1 MKFTAVLISVIA
13 MTALAGA
20 ELWMPSI
27 FCNGMVLQSGMPV
40 PVWGEADAGAT
51 VTVEFSGQRK
61 SAVADSSNHWKIVLD
76 PMAVSSQPRTLVVRS
91 SIENHQSEIDNV
103 LVGEVW
109 ILSGQSNMGI
119 LLTQCDGGEA
129 AAARDYPWLHIFRQ
143 WPFQGAS
150 DAPAR
155 DVTGG
160 QWANGSAKQVAGLSG
175 VGFFF
180 ARALQAALPEG
191 TPVALINTQMGG
203 TDIECWIDSTVLK
216 TLPSAQ
222 PYIEKAKKEVALGKE
237 GSGTFL
243 GDKRFKRPS
252 ALYNGKVAPIQP
264 FAACGVIWYQGEGN
278 SAQWLYAGYAESLHA
293 LVSSWRDGWQRPDLP
308 FLIVQL
314 PRYVADQWSHWPEIR
329 AAQAQVAETMSNVEL
344 AVTIDCGKKDTIHPP
359 DKEPVGYRLALLA
372 RAKVYGQDVACSG
385 PVFHSMRSER
395 GFCISKSNDQRE
407 RQTLEISGGAAYLT
421 FTNSAGLILK
431 NGSGGFEICGPDGKF
446 TAAQAEI
453 LKDGRVKVSSPE
465 VSSPTAV
472 RYAWFNWGDV
482 SLFNGTGLPAAP
494 FTTVR

>member
-1 MKFTAVLISVIA
+1 MKFAAVLMSFVA
-13 MTALAGA
+13 MTAFAGA

-27 FCNGMVLQSGMPV
+27 FGNGMVLQSGMPV
-40 PVWGEADAGAT
+40 PVWGEADPGAE
-51 VTVEFSGQRK
+51 VTVEFAGQKKTAVTSNSGKWR
-61 SAVADSSNHWKIVLD
+61 VTLD
-76 PMAVSSQPRTLVVRS
+76 PLQVSSSPKELSVHSTLDTRHLS
-91 SIENHQSEIDNV
+91 FPNV

-109 ILSGQSNMGI
+109 VLSGQSNMGI
-119 LLTQCDGGEA
+119 PLTKCDGGEA
-129 AAARDYPWLHIFRQ
+129 AAAKDYPWLHIFRQ

-160 QWANGSAKQVAGLSG
+160 QWTNGSSKQVAGLSG

-203 TDIECWIDSTVLK
+203 TYIECWIDSNVLK

-222 PYIEKAKKEVALGKE
+222 PYIEKAKKETALGKE
-237 GSGTFL
+237 GPGTFL
-243 GDKRFKRPS
+243 GEKRFMRPS
-252 ALYNGKVAPIQP
+252 ALFNGKVAPIQP
-264 FAACGVIWYQGEGN
+264 FAARGVIWYQGEGN
-278 SAQWLYAGYAESLHA
+278 AAQWLYAGYAESLRA
-293 LVSSWRDGWQRPDLP
+293 LINSWRDGWQRPDLP

-314 PRYVADQWSHWPEIR
+314 PRYTADRWNHWPEIR
-329 AAQAQVAETMSNVEL
+329 AAQAQVANRMSNVDL
-344 AVTIDCGKKDTIHPP
+344 AVTIDCGEKDQIHPR
-359 DKEPVGYRLALLA
+359 DKEPVGERLALLA
-372 RAKVYGQDVACSG
+372 RANVYGQQVACSG
-385 PVFHSMRSER
+385 PVF
-395 GFCISKSNDQRE
+395 
-407 RQTLEISGGAAYLT
+407 QTLEISDGDAAYLT

-431 NGSGGFEICGPDGKF
+431 NGSAGFEICGPDGKF

-453 LKDGRVKVSSPE
+453 LKDGRVKVFSPE

-472 RYAWFNWGDV
+472 RYAWFNWGEV
-482 SLFNGTGLPAAP
+482 SLFNGAGLPAAP